1 MKKLDIKG
9 IIFDY
14 GGTLDT
20 RGDHWSEVLW
30 QGYEHFGIGVAD
42 DEEVE
47 PGVSIHKQAF
57 RDAYV
62 YGERALAVNPIVTP
76 DFHFEDI
83 LREKLILELNF
94 LAGKELLETGKDDS
108 EKQAKL
114 GNLGNDS
121 EASSS
126 VISSSSDSLSSDSSS
141 SDSLSSDSSSS
152 DSSSDSSS
160 SDASSESLFL
170 SLSDSEI
177 HQIAVDMA
185 RYINS
190 KTLELLQENRQVL
203 EHLKQAGYP
212 MVLVSNFYGNI
223 NQVLK
228 DAEIDGY
235 FKEVIE
241 SAVVGVRKPNPAIF
255 ALGVCAL
262 DLPASQVL
270 VVGDTYGKD
279 IIPAH
284 KLGCHTLW
292 IKGLQWEEKKV
303 DESIPD
309 GIIKKLSEM
318 EGFLKIS

>member
-30 QGYEHFGIGVAD
+30 QGYEHFGIGVAA

-47 PGVSIHKQAF
+47 SGVSIHKQAF

-94 LAGKELLETGKDDS
+94 LAGKELLETGKDDA

-114 GNLGNDS
+114 GND
-121 EASSS
+121 
-126 VISSSSDSLSSDSSS
+126 
-141 SDSLSSDSSSS
+141 
-152 DSSSDSSS
+152 
-160 SDASSESLFL
+160 SDASSESLLL

-185 RYINS
+185 HYINA
-190 KTLELLQENRQVL
+190 KTLDLLQENKLVL

-292 IKGLQWEEKKV
+292 IKGLQWEEKQV

-309 GIIKKLSEM
+309 GIIRKLSEM
-318 EGFLKIS
+318 EEFLKIS

>member
-1 MKKLDIKG
+1 MNREMKKLDIKG

-30 QGYEHFGIGVAD
+30 QGYEHFGIGVAA

-94 LAGKELLETGKDDS
+94 LAGKELLETGKDDA

-114 GNLGNDS
+114 GND
-121 EASSS
+121 
-126 VISSSSDSLSSDSSS
+126 
-141 SDSLSSDSSSS
+141 
-152 DSSSDSSS
+152 
-160 SDASSESLFL
+160 SDASSESLLL

-185 RYINS
+185 HYINA
-190 KTLELLQENRQVL
+190 KTLDLLQENKQVL

-228 DAEIDGY
+228 DAGIDGY

-262 DLPASQVL
+262 DLLASQVL
-270 VVGDTYGKD
+270 VVGDTYSKD
-279 IIPAH
+279 IMPAH

-292 IKGLQWEEKKV
+292 IKGLQWEEKQV

-309 GIIKKLSEM
+309 GIIRKLSEM
-318 EGFLKIS
+318 EDFLKIS

>member
-1 MKKLDIKG
+1 MKVLDIKG

-47 PGVSIHKQAF
+47 LGVSIHKQAF

-94 LAGKELLETGKDDS
+94 LAGKELLETGKDDA

-114 GNLGNDS
+114 GNFGKDS
-121 EASSS
+121 E
-126 VISSSSDSLSSDSSS
+126 
-141 SDSLSSDSSSS
+141 
-152 DSSSDSSS
+152 
-160 SDASSESLFL
+160 ASSESLFL

-177 HQIAVDMA
+177 HQIAADMA
-185 RYINS
+185 RYINA
-190 KTLELLQENRQVL
+190 KTLALLNENRQVL

-228 DAEIDGY
+228 DAGIDGY
-235 FKEVIE
+235 FKDVIE

-270 VVGDTYGKD
+270 VVGDTYDKD

>member
-30 QGYEHFGIGVAD
+30 QGYEHFGIGVAA

-94 LAGKELLETGKDDS
+94 LAGKELLETGKDDA

-114 GNLGNDS
+114 RND
-121 EASSS
+121 
-126 VISSSSDSLSSDSSS
+126 
-141 SDSLSSDSSSS
+141 
-152 DSSSDSSS
+152 
-160 SDASSESLFL
+160 SDASSESLLL

-185 RYINS
+185 HYINA
-190 KTLELLQENRQVL
+190 KTLDLLQENKQVL

-228 DAEIDGY
+228 DAGIDGY
-235 FKEVIE
+235 FKNVIE

-270 VVGDTYGKD
+270 VVGDTYSKD
-279 IIPAH
+279 IMPAY
-284 KLGCHTLW
+284 KLGCCTLW
-292 IKGLQWEEKKV
+292 IKGLQWEEKQV

-309 GIIKKLSEM
+309 GIIRKLSEM
-318 EGFLKIS
+318 EDFLKIS

>member
-30 QGYEHFGIGVAD
+30 QGYEHFGIGVAA

-94 LAGKELLETGKDDS
+94 LAGKELLETGKDDA

-114 GNLGNDS
+114 GND
-121 EASSS
+121 
-126 VISSSSDSLSSDSSS
+126 
-141 SDSLSSDSSSS
+141 
-152 DSSSDSSS
+152 
-160 SDASSESLFL
+160 SDASSESLLL

-185 RYINS
+185 HYINA
-190 KTLELLQENRQVL
+190 KTLDLLHENKQVL

-235 FKEVIE
+235 FKDVIE
-241 SAVVGVRKPNPAIF
+241 SALVGVRKPNPAIF

-292 IKGLQWEEKKV
+292 IKGLQWEEKQV

-309 GIIKKLSEM
+309 GIIRKLSEM
-318 EGFLKIS
+318 EEFLKIS

>member
-30 QGYEHFGIGVAD
+30 QGYEHFGIGVAA

-94 LAGKELLETGKDDS
+94 LAGKELLETGKDDA

-114 GNLGNDS
+114 GND
-121 EASSS
+121 
-126 VISSSSDSLSSDSSS
+126 
-141 SDSLSSDSSSS
+141 
-152 DSSSDSSS
+152 
-160 SDASSESLFL
+160 SDASSESLLL

-185 RYINS
+185 HYINA
-190 KTLELLQENRQVL
+190 KTLDLLHENKQVL

-292 IKGLQWEEKKV
+292 IKGLQWEEKQV
-303 DESIPD
+303 DESISD
-309 GIIKKLSEM
+309 GIIRKLSEM
-318 EGFLKIS
+318 EEFLKIS

>member
-30 QGYEHFGIGVAD
+30 QGYEHFGIGVAA

-94 LAGKELLETGKDDS
+94 LAGKELLETGKDDA

-114 GNLGNDS
+114 GND
-121 EASSS
+121 
-126 VISSSSDSLSSDSSS
+126 
-141 SDSLSSDSSSS
+141 
-152 DSSSDSSS
+152 
-160 SDASSESLFL
+160 SDASSESLLL

-185 RYINS
+185 HYINA
-190 KTLELLQENRQVL
+190 KTLDLLNENKQVL

-235 FKEVIE
+235 FKDVIE

-292 IKGLQWEEKKV
+292 IKGLQWEEKQV

-309 GIIKKLSEM
+309 GIIRKLSEM
-318 EGFLKIS
+318 EEFLKIS

>member
-1 MKKLDIKG
+1 MKVLDIKG

-47 PGVSIHKQAF
+47 LGVSIHKQAF

-94 LAGKELLETGKDDS
+94 LAGKELLETGKDDA

-114 GNLGNDS
+114 GNFGNDS
-121 EASSS
+121 E
-126 VISSSSDSLSSDSSS
+126 
-141 SDSLSSDSSSS
+141 
-152 DSSSDSSS
+152 
-160 SDASSESLFL
+160 ASSESLFL

-177 HQIAVDMA
+177 HQIAADMA
-185 RYINS
+185 RYINA
-190 KTLELLQENRQVL
+190 KTLALLNENRQVL

-228 DAEIDGY
+228 DAGIDGY
-235 FKEVIE
+235 FKDVIE

>member
-1 MKKLDIKG
+1 MKVLDIKG

-30 QGYEHFGIGVAD
+30 QGYEHFGIGVAA

-121 EASSS
+121 
-126 VISSSSDSLSSDSSS
+126 DLS
-141 SDSLSSDSSSS
+141 
-152 DSSSDSSS
+152 
-160 SDASSESLFL
+160 SSESLFL

-185 RYINS
+185 RYINA

-228 DAEIDGY
+228 DAGIDGY
-235 FKEVIE
+235 FQNVIE

>member
-1 MKKLDIKG
+1 MKVLDIKG

-114 GNLGNDS
+114 GNPGKD
-121 EASSS
+121 
-126 VISSSSDSLSSDSSS
+126 
-141 SDSLSSDSSSS
+141 
-152 DSSSDSSS
+152 

-177 HQIAVDMA
+177 HQIAEDMA
-185 RYINS
+185 RYINA
-190 KTLELLQENRQVL
+190 KTLALLKENKLVL
-203 EHLKQAGYP
+203 EHLKQKGYP

-228 DAEIDGY
+228 DAGIDGY
-235 FKEVIE
+235 FQNVIE

>member
-30 QGYEHFGIGVAD
+30 QGYEHFGIGVAA

-94 LAGKELLETGKDDS
+94 LAGKELLETGKDDA

-114 GNLGNDS
+114 GND
-121 EASSS
+121 
-126 VISSSSDSLSSDSSS
+126 
-141 SDSLSSDSSSS
+141 
-152 DSSSDSSS
+152 
-160 SDASSESLFL
+160 SDASSESLLL

-185 RYINS
+185 HYINA
-190 KTLELLQENRQVL
+190 KTLDLLNENKQVL

-292 IKGLQWEEKKV
+292 IKGLQWEEKQV

-309 GIIKKLSEM
+309 GIIRKLSEM
-318 EGFLKIS
+318 EEFLKIS

>member
-1 MKKLDIKG
+1 MKVLDIKG

-114 GNLGNDS
+114 GNPGKDS
-121 EASSS
+121 DASLSEMSS
-126 VISSSSDSLSSDSSS
+126 VSDSSS
-141 SDSLSSDSSSS
+141 VSDLSSVSN
-152 DSSSDSSS
+152 

-177 HQIAVDMA
+177 QQIAVDMA
-185 RYINS
+185 RYINA
-190 KTLELLQENRQVL
+190 KTLALLNENRQVL
-203 EHLKQAGYP
+203 EHLKQKGYP

-228 DAEIDGY
+228 DAGIDGY
-235 FKEVIE
+235 FKDVIE

-279 IIPAH
+279 IVPAH

>member
-47 PGVSIHKQAF
+47 PGVSISKQAF

-94 LAGKELLETGKDDS
+94 LAGKELLETGKDDA

-114 GNLGNDS
+114 GND
-121 EASSS
+121 
-126 VISSSSDSLSSDSSS
+126 
-141 SDSLSSDSSSS
+141 
-152 DSSSDSSS
+152 
-160 SDASSESLFL
+160 SDASSESLLL

-185 RYINS
+185 HYINA
-190 KTLELLQENRQVL
+190 KTLDLLQENKQVL
-203 EHLKQAGYP
+203 EHLKEAGYP

-235 FKEVIE
+235 FKDVIE

-292 IKGLQWEEKKV
+292 IKGLQWEEKQV

-309 GIIKKLSEM
+309 GIIRKLSEM
-318 EGFLKIS
+318 EEFLKIS

>member
-30 QGYEHFGIGVAD
+30 QGYEHFGIGVAA

-94 LAGKELLETGKDDS
+94 LAGKELLETGKDDA

-114 GNLGNDS
+114 GND
-121 EASSS
+121 
-126 VISSSSDSLSSDSSS
+126 
-141 SDSLSSDSSSS
+141 
-152 DSSSDSSS
+152 
-160 SDASSESLFL
+160 SDASSESLLL

-185 RYINS
+185 HYINA
-190 KTLELLQENRQVL
+190 KTLDLLQENKQVL
-203 EHLKQAGYP
+203 EHLKEAGYP
-212 MVLVSNFYGNI
+212 MVLASNFYGNI

-292 IKGLQWEEKKV
+292 IKGLQWEEKQV

-309 GIIKKLSEM
+309 GIIRKLSEM
-318 EGFLKIS
+318 EEFLKIS

>member
-30 QGYEHFGIGVAD
+30 QGYEHFGIGVAA

-94 LAGKELLETGKDDS
+94 LAGKELLETGKDDA

-114 GNLGNDS
+114 GND
-121 EASSS
+121 
-126 VISSSSDSLSSDSSS
+126 
-141 SDSLSSDSSSS
+141 
-152 DSSSDSSS
+152 
-160 SDASSESLFL
+160 SDASSESLLL

-185 RYINS
+185 HYINA
-190 KTLELLQENRQVL
+190 KTLDLLHENKQVL

-235 FKEVIE
+235 FKDVIE

-270 VVGDTYGKD
+270 VIGDTYGKD

-292 IKGLQWEEKKV
+292 IKGLQWEEKQV

-309 GIIKKLSEM
+309 GIIRKLSEM
-318 EGFLKIS
+318 EEFLKIS

>member
-30 QGYEHFGIGVAD
+30 QGYEHFGIGVAA

-94 LAGKELLETGKDDS
+94 LAGKELLETGKDDA

-114 GNLGNDS
+114 GND
-121 EASSS
+121 
-126 VISSSSDSLSSDSSS
+126 
-141 SDSLSSDSSSS
+141 
-152 DSSSDSSS
+152 

-185 RYINS
+185 QYINS
-190 KTLELLQENRQVL
+190 KTLALLNENKQVL

-223 NQVLK
+223 KQVLK

-235 FKEVIE
+235 FKDVIE

-279 IIPAH
+279 IMPAY

-292 IKGLQWEEKKV
+292 IKGLQWEEKQV

-309 GIIKKLSEM
+309 GIIRKLSEM
-318 EGFLKIS
+318 EEFLKIS

>member
-1 MKKLDIKG
+1 MKKIDIKG

-30 QGYEHFGIGVAD
+30 QGYEHFGIGVAA

-94 LAGKELLETGKDDS
+94 LAGKELLETGKDDA

-114 GNLGNDS
+114 GND
-121 EASSS
+121 
-126 VISSSSDSLSSDSSS
+126 
-141 SDSLSSDSSSS
+141 
-152 DSSSDSSS
+152 

-177 HQIAVDMA
+177 HQISVDMA
-185 RYINS
+185 HYINA
-190 KTLELLQENRQVL
+190 KTLDLLHENKQVL

-235 FKEVIE
+235 FKDVIE

-292 IKGLQWEEKKV
+292 IKGLQWEEKQV

-309 GIIKKLSEM
+309 GIIRNLSEM
-318 EGFLKIS
+318 EEFLKIS

>member
-47 PGVSIHKQAF
+47 PGVSISKQAF

-83 LREKLILELNF
+83 LREKLILELHF
-94 LAGKELLETGKDDS
+94 LAGKELLETGKDDA

-114 GNLGNDS
+114 GND
-121 EASSS
+121 
-126 VISSSSDSLSSDSSS
+126 
-141 SDSLSSDSSSS
+141 
-152 DSSSDSSS
+152 
-160 SDASSESLFL
+160 SDASSESLLL

-185 RYINS
+185 HYINA
-190 KTLELLQENRQVL
+190 KTLDLLQENKQVL

-223 NQVLK
+223 KQVLK

-235 FKEVIE
+235 FKDVIE

-292 IKGLQWEEKKV
+292 IKGLQWEEKQV

-309 GIIKKLSEM
+309 GIIRKLSEM
-318 EGFLKIS
+318 EEFLKIS

>member
-1 MKKLDIKG
+1 MNREMKKLDIKG
-9 IIFDY
+9 IIYDY

-30 QGYEHFGIGVAD
+30 QGYEHFGIGVAA

-94 LAGKELLETGKDDS
+94 LAGKELLETGKDDA

-114 GNLGNDS
+114 GND
-121 EASSS
+121 
-126 VISSSSDSLSSDSSS
+126 
-141 SDSLSSDSSSS
+141 
-152 DSSSDSSS
+152 
-160 SDASSESLFL
+160 SDASSESLLL

-185 RYINS
+185 HYINA
-190 KTLELLQENRQVL
+190 KTLDLLQENKQVL

-228 DAEIDGY
+228 DAGIDGY

-270 VVGDTYGKD
+270 VVGDTYSKD
-279 IIPAH
+279 IMPAH

-292 IKGLQWEEKKV
+292 IKGLQWEEKQV

-309 GIIKKLSEM
+309 GIIRKLSEM
-318 EGFLKIS
+318 EDFLKIS

>member
-30 QGYEHFGIGVAD
+30 QGYEHFGIGVAA

-94 LAGKELLETGKDDS
+94 LAGKELLETGKDDA

-114 GNLGNDS
+114 GNDL
-121 EASSS
+121 
-126 VISSSSDSLSSDSSS
+126 
-141 SDSLSSDSSSS
+141 
-152 DSSSDSSS
+152 
-160 SDASSESLFL
+160 DASSESLLL

-185 RYINS
+185 HYINA
-190 KTLELLQENRQVL
+190 KTLDLLHENKQVL

-235 FKEVIE
+235 FKDVIE

-262 DLPASQVL
+262 NLPASQVL

-292 IKGLQWEEKKV
+292 IKGLQWEEKQV

-309 GIIKKLSEM
+309 GIIRKLSEM
-318 EGFLKIS
+318 EEFLKIS

>member
-30 QGYEHFGIGVAD
+30 QGYEHFGIGVAS

-94 LAGKELLETGKDDS
+94 LAGKELLETGKDDA

-114 GNLGNDS
+114 GND
-121 EASSS
+121 
-126 VISSSSDSLSSDSSS
+126 
-141 SDSLSSDSSSS
+141 
-152 DSSSDSSS
+152 
-160 SDASSESLFL
+160 SDASSESLLL

-185 RYINS
+185 HYINA
-190 KTLELLQENRQVL
+190 KTLDLLQENKQVL

-235 FKEVIE
+235 FKDVIE

-292 IKGLQWEEKKV
+292 IKGLQWEEKQV

-309 GIIKKLSEM
+309 GIIRKLSEM
-318 EGFLKIS
+318 EEFLKIS

>member
-1 MKKLDIKG
+1 MKVLDIKG

-30 QGYEHFGIGVAD
+30 QGYEHFGIGVAA

-94 LAGKELLETGKDDS
+94 LAGKELLETGKDDA

-114 GNLGNDS
+114 GND
-121 EASSS
+121 
-126 VISSSSDSLSSDSSS
+126 
-141 SDSLSSDSSSS
+141 
-152 DSSSDSSS
+152 
-160 SDASSESLFL
+160 SDASSESLLL

-185 RYINS
+185 HYINA
-190 KTLELLQENRQVL
+190 KTLDLLHENKQVL

-235 FKEVIE
+235 FKDVIE

-292 IKGLQWEEKKV
+292 IKGLQWEEKQV

-309 GIIKKLSEM
+309 GIIRNLSEM
-318 EGFLKIS
+318 EEFLKIS

>member
-1 MKKLDIKG
+1 MKVLDIKG

-94 LAGKELLETGKDDS
+94 LAGKKLLETGKDDA

-114 GNLGNDS
+114 GNFGKDS
-121 EASSS
+121 E
-126 VISSSSDSLSSDSSS
+126 
-141 SDSLSSDSSSS
+141 
-152 DSSSDSSS
+152 
-160 SDASSESLFL
+160 ASSESLFL

-177 HQIAVDMA
+177 HQIAADMA
-185 RYINS
+185 RYINA
-190 KTLELLQENRQVL
+190 KTLALLNENKQVL

-228 DAEIDGY
+228 DAGIDGY
-235 FKEVIE
+235 FKDVIE

-270 VVGDTYGKD
+270 VVGDTYDKD

>member
-1 MKKLDIKG
+1 MKVLDIKG

-114 GNLGNDS
+114 GNPGKD
-121 EASSS
+121 
-126 VISSSSDSLSSDSSS
+126 
-141 SDSLSSDSSSS
+141 
-152 DSSSDSSS
+152 

-177 HQIAVDMA
+177 HQIAEDMV
-185 RYINS
+185 RYINA
-190 KTLELLQENRQVL
+190 KTLALLKENKLVL
-203 EHLKQAGYP
+203 EHLKQNGYP

-228 DAEIDGY
+228 DAGIDGY
-235 FKEVIE
+235 FKDVIE

-318 EGFLKIS
+318 EEFLKIS

>member
-1 MKKLDIKG
+1 MKKIDIKG

-30 QGYEHFGIGVAD
+30 QGYEHFGIGVAA

-94 LAGKELLETGKDDS
+94 LAGKELLETGKDDA

-114 GNLGNDS
+114 GND
-121 EASSS
+121 
-126 VISSSSDSLSSDSSS
+126 
-141 SDSLSSDSSSS
+141 
-152 DSSSDSSS
+152 
-160 SDASSESLFL
+160 SDASSESLLL

-185 RYINS
+185 HYINA
-190 KTLELLQENRQVL
+190 KTLDLLQENKQVL

-292 IKGLQWEEKKV
+292 IKGLQWEEKQV

-309 GIIKKLSEM
+309 GIIRKLSEM
-318 EGFLKIS
+318 EEFLKIS

>member
-1 MKKLDIKG
+1 MKVLDIKG

-141 SDSLSSDSSSS
+141 DSSSS
-152 DSSSDSSS
+152 D

-177 HQIAVDMA
+177 RQIAVDMA
-185 RYINS
+185 RYINA
-190 KTLELLQENRQVL
+190 KTLALLNENKQVL
-203 EHLKQAGYP
+203 EHLKQKGYP

-228 DAEIDGY
+228 DAGIDGY
-235 FKEVIE
+235 FEDVIE

>member
-1 MKKLDIKG
+1 MKKIDIKG

-30 QGYEHFGIGVAD
+30 QGYEHFGIGVAA

-94 LAGKELLETGKDDS
+94 LAGKELLETGKDDA

-114 GNLGNDS
+114 GND
-121 EASSS
+121 
-126 VISSSSDSLSSDSSS
+126 
-141 SDSLSSDSSSS
+141 
-152 DSSSDSSS
+152 

-177 HQIAVDMA
+177 HQISVDMA
-185 RYINS
+185 HYINA
-190 KTLELLQENRQVL
+190 KTLDLLHENKQVL

-235 FKEVIE
+235 FKDVIE

-279 IIPAH
+279 IIPVH

-292 IKGLQWEEKKV
+292 IKGLQWEEKQV

-309 GIIKKLSEM
+309 GIIRKLSEM
-318 EGFLKIS
+318 EEFLKIS

>member
-1 MKKLDIKG
+1 MKVLDIKG

-108 EKQAKL
+108 EKQTKL
-114 GNLGNDS
+114 GNPRKD
-121 EASSS
+121 
-126 VISSSSDSLSSDSSS
+126 
-141 SDSLSSDSSSS
+141 
-152 DSSSDSSS
+152 

-177 HQIAVDMA
+177 LQIAVDMA
-185 RYINS
+185 RYINA
-190 KTLELLQENRQVL
+190 KTLALLKENKLVL
-203 EHLKQAGYP
+203 EHLKQKGYP

-228 DAEIDGY
+228 DAGIDGY
-235 FKEVIE
+235 FEDVIE

-318 EGFLKIS
+318 EEFLKIS

>member
-1 MKKLDIKG
+1 MKVLDIKG

-94 LAGKELLETGKDDS
+94 LAGKKLLETGKDDS
-108 EKQAKL
+108 EKQTKL
-114 GNLGNDS
+114 GNPGKD
-121 EASSS
+121 
-126 VISSSSDSLSSDSSS
+126 
-141 SDSLSSDSSSS
+141 
-152 DSSSDSSS
+152 

-177 HQIAVDMA
+177 HQIAEDMA
-185 RYINS
+185 RYINA
-190 KTLELLQENRQVL
+190 KTLALLNENKQVL
-203 EHLKQAGYP
+203 EHLKQKGYP

-228 DAEIDGY
+228 DAGIDGY
-235 FKEVIE
+235 FEDVIE

-262 DLPASQVL
+262 NLPASQVL

-309 GIIKKLSEM
+309 GIIRKLSEM
-318 EGFLKIS
+318 EEFLKIS

>member
-1 MKKLDIKG
+1 MNREMKKLDIKG

-30 QGYEHFGIGVAD
+30 QGYEHFGIGVAA

-94 LAGKELLETGKDDS
+94 LAGKELLETGKDDA

-114 GNLGNDS
+114 GND
-121 EASSS
+121 
-126 VISSSSDSLSSDSSS
+126 
-141 SDSLSSDSSSS
+141 
-152 DSSSDSSS
+152 
-160 SDASSESLFL
+160 SDASSESLLL

-177 HQIAVDMA
+177 NQIAVDMA
-185 RYINS
+185 HYINA
-190 KTLELLQENRQVL
+190 KTLDLLNENKQVL

-292 IKGLQWEEKKV
+292 IKGLQWEEKQV

-309 GIIKKLSEM
+309 GIIRKLSEM
-318 EGFLKIS
+318 EEFLKIS

>member
-1 MKKLDIKG
+1 MKVLDIKG

-30 QGYEHFGIGVAD
+30 HGYEHFGIGVAD

-114 GNLGNDS
+114 GNPGKD
-121 EASSS
+121 
-126 VISSSSDSLSSDSSS
+126 
-141 SDSLSSDSSSS
+141 
-152 DSSSDSSS
+152 

-177 HQIAVDMA
+177 QQIAVDMA
-185 RYINS
+185 RYINA
-190 KTLELLQENRQVL
+190 KTLALLNENKQVL
-203 EHLKQAGYP
+203 EHLKQKGYP
-212 MVLVSNFYGNI
+212 MVLVSNFYRNI
-223 NQVLK
+223 N
-228 DAEIDGY
+228 
-235 FKEVIE
+235 
-241 SAVVGVRKPNPAIF
+241 R
-255 ALGVCAL
+255 
-262 DLPASQVL
+262 
-270 VVGDTYGKD
+270 
-279 IIPAH
+279 
-284 KLGCHTLW
+284 
-292 IKGLQWEEKKV
+292 
-303 DESIPD
+303 
-309 GIIKKLSEM
+309 
-318 EGFLKIS
+318 

>member
-1 MKKLDIKG
+1 MKVLDIKG

-121 EASSS
+121 
-126 VISSSSDSLSSDSSS
+126 DLS
-141 SDSLSSDSSSS
+141 
-152 DSSSDSSS
+152 
-160 SDASSESLFL
+160 SSESLFL

-185 RYINS
+185 RYINA

-228 DAEIDGY
+228 DAGIDGY
-235 FKEVIE
+235 FQNVIE

>member
-47 PGVSIHKQAF
+47 PGVSISKQAF

-94 LAGKELLETGKDDS
+94 LAGKELLETGKDDA

-114 GNLGNDS
+114 GND
-121 EASSS
+121 
-126 VISSSSDSLSSDSSS
+126 
-141 SDSLSSDSSSS
+141 
-152 DSSSDSSS
+152 
-160 SDASSESLFL
+160 SDASSESLLF

-185 RYINS
+185 HYINA
-190 KTLELLQENRQVL
+190 KTLDLLQENKQVL

-235 FKEVIE
+235 FKDVIE

-292 IKGLQWEEKKV
+292 IKGLQWEEKQV

-309 GIIKKLSEM
+309 GIIRKLSEM
-318 EGFLKIS
+318 EEFLKIS

>member
-1 MKKLDIKG
+1 MKELDIKG

-121 EASSS
+121 EASS
-126 VISSSSDSLSSDSSS
+126 
-141 SDSLSSDSSSS
+141 
-152 DSSSDSSS
+152 
-160 SDASSESLFL
+160 ESLFL

-185 RYINS
+185 RYINA
-190 KTLELLQENRQVL
+190 KTLALLNENRQVL
-203 EHLKQAGYP
+203 EHLKQKGYP